1 MSKGKPVTIAE
12 HDFASIREATEYATA
27 IRNRAWSTNKKIIG
41 GFAEKHAPITDEDD
55 HEFLKALVVFHPEWK
70 AKRKEVG
77 RKVSGFAVALDK
89 KYGRNRCLY
98 LSTKQNPT
106 AVVIS
111 LSSCIKALAEAQATE
126 AEEEHGGEG
135 GIRTHGTR

>member
-12 HDFASIREATEYATA
+12 HNFASIKEATEYATA

-55 HEFLKALVVFHPEWK
+55 HEFLKALVVLHPEWK
-70 AKRKEVG
+70 TKRTEAGGKI
-77 RKVSGFAVALDK
+77 SGFAVALDK

-111 LSSCIKALAEAQATE
+111 LSSCIKALAQQEVQRAAAKMKSSVVKNQNTD
-126 AEEEHGGEG
+126 
-135 GIRTHGTR
+135 